1 MSEMSLSD
9 VVPGGID
16 QPPTRR
22 SSARSRERRRRRR
35 RRRTLLAL
43 LVALLVLGAGG
54 LAAWSGLAPTVRS
67 AFAPDDWPGPGTGS
81 VQVQIPAGASGA
93 SIARILA
100 EAGVVRTPKA
110 FLTALK
116 QNTDSAAIQPG
127 TYTLQR
133 QMPAAAALGLLLD
146 PNSRVLLKV
155 TIPEGSRLTQI
166 VDLLV
171 KQAHLDRAQ
180 LQAALKNPAAIGLP
194 AAAKGNPEGYLY
206 PATYEFLP
214 GVTPSKALS
223 TMVTEGLRQLQ
234 TAGVTTPEI
243 QTVLIKASIVQAEAG
258 RSQDMPKVARVLE
271 NRLARH
277 IPLQLDSTVSY
288 ATGHFG
294 ITTSARDRASRS
306 PYNTY
311 RVAGLPPGPI
321 DSPGIAAVKAV
332 LNPAAGDWLFF
343 VTVNP
348 DTGETK
354 FAVTEAQR
362 VAITRE
368 FQAWLRTHPQG

>member
-1 MSEMSLSD
+1 M
-9 VVPGGID
+9 
-16 QPPTRR
+16 
-22 SSARSRERRRRRR
+22 
-35 RRRTLLAL
+35 
-43 LVALLVLGAGG
+43 
-54 LAAWSGLAPTVRS
+54 
-67 AFAPDDWPGPGTGS
+67 
-81 VQVQIPAGASGA
+81 
-93 SIARILA
+93 
-100 EAGVVRTPKA
+100 
-110 FLTALK
+110 
-116 QNTDSAAIQPG
+116 
-127 TYTLQR
+127 
-133 QMPAAAALGLLLD
+133 
-146 PNSRVLLKV
+146 
-155 TIPEGSRLTQI
+155 
-166 VDLLV
+166 
-171 KQAHLDRAQ
+171 
-180 LQAALKNPAAIGLP
+180 
-194 AAAKGNPEGYLY
+194 
-206 PATYEFLP
+206 
-214 GVTPSKALS
+214 
-223 TMVTEGLRQLQ
+223 
-234 TAGVTTPEI
+234 
-243 QTVLIKASIVQAEAG
+243 LIKASIVQAEAG